1 MNVIKSSV
9 SKEGGGMTVSIM
21 KNRKCTE
28 ALTKMICRGFGNTKI
43 LDIKELTEGYFNVA
57 YLADL
62 ENGKSVI
69 IKVAPAP

>member
-1 MNVIKSSV
+1 M
-9 SKEGGGMTVSIM
+9 
-21 KNRKCTE
+21 
-28 ALTKMICRGFGNTKI
+28 FGNTKI

-69 IKVAPAP
+69 IKVAPASETIIIGERKD